1 MDIKDFKAI
10 VKRVVTESKVMIF
23 EYIITKRVLIFAI
36 ISIPLS
42 VFLIVTAQPNFVVSS
57 TIHPTDTD
65 PISNSKVQGLLAFTT
80 AANAG
85 ISQNTKFLLSLRSS
99 DTAEEMWDRW
109 GLRLFNADPKNS
121 DVSKM
126 PQEHSFIARLGS
138 WIGGYEL
145 PKYKTYFDLQDYIQ
159 NVVQTKVDFVD
170 YETRVWMY
178 TSNIETSKEFIND
191 VILSADRTA
200 KRKEIQKSQEIIK
213 TLKRDLDDAKNASIV
228 TVFSERIN
236 SEYYNIAAL
245 NNELPHFVTYIN
257 TPRGDP
263 YPVSPN
269 ILAILISNLI
279 IFIFLGIGISFWQK
293 NKDDIW

>member
-1 MDIKDFKAI
+1 M
-10 VKRVVTESKVMIF
+10 
-23 EYIITKRVLIFAI
+23 
-36 ISIPLS
+36 
-42 VFLIVTAQPNFVVSS
+42 
-57 TIHPTDTD
+57 
-65 PISNSKVQGLLAFTT
+65 
-80 AANAG
+80 
-85 ISQNTKFLLSLRSS
+85 
-99 DTAEEMWDRW
+99 
-109 GLRLFNADPKNS
+109 
-121 DVSKM
+121 
-126 PQEHSFIARLGS
+126 
-138 WIGGYEL
+138 
-145 PKYKTYFDLQDYIQ
+145 
-159 NVVQTKVDFVD
+159 VQTKVDFVD